1 MSVESDVKN
10 ILYNYLSKARGA
22 YSVGGLAD
30 ACYEQ
35 LEKHLKV
42 KDIPV
47 VNEPDLGK
55 ALTDGTASEIIE

>member
-1 MSVESDVKN
+1 MSTKSDVKN
-10 ILYNYLSKARGA
+10 ILYNYLVKARDA

-30 ACYEQ
+30 ACYAE

-55 ALTDGTASEIIE
+55 VMTDGTASETSE